1 MNPTM
6 VALQAGIRRGGIEL
20 RQTFTNLQDLWNYLF
35 LPALFLIVM
44 YFLRG
49 NTVPG
54 TSFSLSATTIPSVLG
69 MQIVFAGLIMV
80 ATILFMEREDGTL
93 LRAKATPNGMLGY
106 LVGKI
111 VHRSLHHD
119 ARRDRLHRQRQD
131 RRSSGAGLRQPLHQ
145 LRGAAGVDDAAEP
158 DPAVRR
164 RAHRAVLTGGVDG
177 RSGTLLRRQVRRGPP
192 GQLELRVLRG
202 ITGLDDPVA
211 ALRARRPV
219 SVDEHG
225 AERLVARVQRL
236 ARQLDAPAQVREVRS
251 GQLRHRSLR
260 SGPRQTR
267 TADLRLVR
275 ALLYQ
280 LSHGSVVR
288 TVCANPRLRCGARPR
303 PAAPGP
309 QARRD
314 GRGTRRRSGRRA

>member
-111 VHRSLHHD
+111 VQITGMSLVSLVTILIPGALLFGGLSLGSPGAWFTLTWVLTLGLVATMPMGAVLGSLFSNPSSLGFVFVPMMGLIAISGIFYPITAFPAWVQWIAQAFPIYWTGLGMRSAFLPGSLASVEIGGSWRHLETVGVLGAWAVAGLLLAPVVLRRMAQRESGASVA
-119 ARRDRLHRQRQD
+119 ARREKAMQ
-131 RRSSGAGLRQPLHQ
+131 
-145 LRGAAGVDDAAEP
+145 
-158 DPAVRR
+158 
-164 RAHRAVLTGGVDG
+164 
-177 RSGTLLRRQVRRGPP
+177 
-192 GQLELRVLRG
+192 
-202 ITGLDDPVA
+202 
-211 ALRARRPV
+211 
-219 SVDEHG
+219 
-225 AERLVARVQRL
+225 
-236 ARQLDAPAQVREVRS
+236 
-251 GQLRHRSLR
+251 
-260 SGPRQTR
+260 
-267 TADLRLVR
+267 
-275 ALLYQ
+275 
-280 LSHGSVVR
+280 
-288 TVCANPRLRCGARPR
+288 
-303 PAAPGP
+303 
-309 QARRD
+309 
-314 GRGTRRRSGRRA
+314 RGTW

>member
-106 LVGKI
+106 LIGKI
-111 VHRSLHHD
+111 VQITGMSLVSLVTILIPGALLFGGLSLGSPGAWFTLTWVLTLGLVATMPMGAVLGSLFSNPSSLGFVFVPMMGLIAISGIFYPITAFPAWVQWIAQAFPIYWTGLGMRSAFLPGSLASVEIGGSWRHLETVGVLGAWAVAGLLLAPVVLRRMAQRESGASVA
-119 ARRDRLHRQRQD
+119 ARREKAMQ
-131 RRSSGAGLRQPLHQ
+131 
-145 LRGAAGVDDAAEP
+145 
-158 DPAVRR
+158 
-164 RAHRAVLTGGVDG
+164 
-177 RSGTLLRRQVRRGPP
+177 
-192 GQLELRVLRG
+192 
-202 ITGLDDPVA
+202 
-211 ALRARRPV
+211 
-219 SVDEHG
+219 
-225 AERLVARVQRL
+225 
-236 ARQLDAPAQVREVRS
+236 
-251 GQLRHRSLR
+251 
-260 SGPRQTR
+260 
-267 TADLRLVR
+267 
-275 ALLYQ
+275 
-280 LSHGSVVR
+280 
-288 TVCANPRLRCGARPR
+288 
-303 PAAPGP
+303 
-309 QARRD
+309 
-314 GRGTRRRSGRRA
+314 RGTW

>member
-1 MNPTM
+1 MNPTI

-111 VHRSLHHD
+111 VQITGMSLVSLVTILIPGALLFGGLSLSSPGAWFTLTWVLTLGLVATMPMGAVLGSLFSNPSSLGFVFVPMMGLIAISGIFYPITAFPAWVQWIAQAFPIYWTGLGMRSAFLPGSLASVEIGGSWRHLETVGVLGAWAVAGLLLAPVVLRRMAQRESGASVA
-119 ARRDRLHRQRQD
+119 ARREKAMQ
-131 RRSSGAGLRQPLHQ
+131 
-145 LRGAAGVDDAAEP
+145 
-158 DPAVRR
+158 
-164 RAHRAVLTGGVDG
+164 
-177 RSGTLLRRQVRRGPP
+177 
-192 GQLELRVLRG
+192 
-202 ITGLDDPVA
+202 
-211 ALRARRPV
+211 
-219 SVDEHG
+219 
-225 AERLVARVQRL
+225 
-236 ARQLDAPAQVREVRS
+236 
-251 GQLRHRSLR
+251 
-260 SGPRQTR
+260 
-267 TADLRLVR
+267 
-275 ALLYQ
+275 
-280 LSHGSVVR
+280 
-288 TVCANPRLRCGARPR
+288 
-303 PAAPGP
+303 
-309 QARRD
+309 
-314 GRGTRRRSGRRA
+314 RGTW

>member
-111 VHRSLHHD
+111 VQVTGMSLVSLVTILIPGALLFGGLSLGSPGAWFTLTWVLTLGLVATMPMGAVLGSLFSNPSSLGFVFVPMMGLIAISGIFYPITAFPAWVQWIAQAFPIYWTGLGMRSAFLPGSLASVEIGGSWRHLETVGVLGAWAVAGLLLAPVVLRRMAQRESGASVA
-119 ARRDRLHRQRQD
+119 ARREKAMQ
-131 RRSSGAGLRQPLHQ
+131 
-145 LRGAAGVDDAAEP
+145 
-158 DPAVRR
+158 
-164 RAHRAVLTGGVDG
+164 
-177 RSGTLLRRQVRRGPP
+177 
-192 GQLELRVLRG
+192 
-202 ITGLDDPVA
+202 
-211 ALRARRPV
+211 
-219 SVDEHG
+219 
-225 AERLVARVQRL
+225 
-236 ARQLDAPAQVREVRS
+236 
-251 GQLRHRSLR
+251 
-260 SGPRQTR
+260 
-267 TADLRLVR
+267 
-275 ALLYQ
+275 
-280 LSHGSVVR
+280 
-288 TVCANPRLRCGARPR
+288 
-303 PAAPGP
+303 
-309 QARRD
+309 
-314 GRGTRRRSGRRA
+314 RGTW

>member
-111 VHRSLHHD
+111 VQITGMSLVSLVTILIPGALIFGGLSLGSPGAWFTLTWVLTLGLVATMPMGAVLGSLFSNPSSLGFVFVPMMGLIAISGIFYPITAFPAWVQWIAQAFPIYWTGLGMRSAFLPGSLASVEIGGSWRHLETVGVLGAWAVAGLLLAPVVLRRMAQRESGASVA
-119 ARRDRLHRQRQD
+119 ARREKAMQ
-131 RRSSGAGLRQPLHQ
+131 
-145 LRGAAGVDDAAEP
+145 
-158 DPAVRR
+158 
-164 RAHRAVLTGGVDG
+164 
-177 RSGTLLRRQVRRGPP
+177 
-192 GQLELRVLRG
+192 
-202 ITGLDDPVA
+202 
-211 ALRARRPV
+211 
-219 SVDEHG
+219 
-225 AERLVARVQRL
+225 
-236 ARQLDAPAQVREVRS
+236 
-251 GQLRHRSLR
+251 
-260 SGPRQTR
+260 
-267 TADLRLVR
+267 
-275 ALLYQ
+275 
-280 LSHGSVVR
+280 
-288 TVCANPRLRCGARPR
+288 
-303 PAAPGP
+303 
-309 QARRD
+309 
-314 GRGTRRRSGRRA
+314 RGTW

>member
-111 VHRSLHHD
+111 VQITGMSLVSLVTILIPGALIFGGLSLGSPGAWFTLTWVLTLGLVATMPMGAVLGSLFSNPSSLGFVFVPMMGLIAISGIFYPITAFPAWVQWIAQAFPIYWTGLGMRSAFLPGSLASVEIGGSWRHLETVGVLGAWAIAGLLLAPLVLRRMAQRESGASVA
-119 ARRDRLHRQRQD
+119 ARREKAMQ
-131 RRSSGAGLRQPLHQ
+131 
-145 LRGAAGVDDAAEP
+145 
-158 DPAVRR
+158 
-164 RAHRAVLTGGVDG
+164 
-177 RSGTLLRRQVRRGPP
+177 
-192 GQLELRVLRG
+192 
-202 ITGLDDPVA
+202 
-211 ALRARRPV
+211 
-219 SVDEHG
+219 
-225 AERLVARVQRL
+225 
-236 ARQLDAPAQVREVRS
+236 
-251 GQLRHRSLR
+251 
-260 SGPRQTR
+260 
-267 TADLRLVR
+267 
-275 ALLYQ
+275 
-280 LSHGSVVR
+280 
-288 TVCANPRLRCGARPR
+288 
-303 PAAPGP
+303 
-309 QARRD
+309 
-314 GRGTRRRSGRRA
+314 RGTW

>member
-111 VHRSLHHD
+111 VQITGMSLVSLVTILIPGALLFGGLSLSSPGAWFTLTWVLTLGLVATMPMGAVLGSLFSNPSSLGFVFVPMMGLIAISGIFYPITAFPAWVQWIAQAFPIYWTGLGMRSAFLPGSLASVEIGGSWRHLETVGVLGAWAIAGLLLAPLVLRRMAQRESGASVA
-119 ARRDRLHRQRQD
+119 ARREKAMQ
-131 RRSSGAGLRQPLHQ
+131 
-145 LRGAAGVDDAAEP
+145 
-158 DPAVRR
+158 
-164 RAHRAVLTGGVDG
+164 
-177 RSGTLLRRQVRRGPP
+177 
-192 GQLELRVLRG
+192 
-202 ITGLDDPVA
+202 
-211 ALRARRPV
+211 
-219 SVDEHG
+219 
-225 AERLVARVQRL
+225 
-236 ARQLDAPAQVREVRS
+236 
-251 GQLRHRSLR
+251 
-260 SGPRQTR
+260 
-267 TADLRLVR
+267 
-275 ALLYQ
+275 
-280 LSHGSVVR
+280 
-288 TVCANPRLRCGARPR
+288 
-303 PAAPGP
+303 
-309 QARRD
+309 
-314 GRGTRRRSGRRA
+314 RGTW

>member
-111 VHRSLHHD
+111 VQITGMSLVSLVTILIPGALLFGGLSLSSPGSWFTLTWVLTLGLVATMPMGAVLGSLFSNPSSLGFVFVPMMGLIAISGIFYPITAFPAWVQWIAQAFPIYWTGLGMRSAFLPGSLASVEIGGSWRHLETVGVLGAWAVAGLLLAPVVLRRMAQRESGASVA
-119 ARRDRLHRQRQD
+119 ARREKAMQ
-131 RRSSGAGLRQPLHQ
+131 
-145 LRGAAGVDDAAEP
+145 
-158 DPAVRR
+158 
-164 RAHRAVLTGGVDG
+164 
-177 RSGTLLRRQVRRGPP
+177 
-192 GQLELRVLRG
+192 
-202 ITGLDDPVA
+202 
-211 ALRARRPV
+211 
-219 SVDEHG
+219 
-225 AERLVARVQRL
+225 
-236 ARQLDAPAQVREVRS
+236 
-251 GQLRHRSLR
+251 
-260 SGPRQTR
+260 
-267 TADLRLVR
+267 
-275 ALLYQ
+275 
-280 LSHGSVVR
+280 
-288 TVCANPRLRCGARPR
+288 
-303 PAAPGP
+303 
-309 QARRD
+309 
-314 GRGTRRRSGRRA
+314 RGTW